1 MGHSVP
7 REWAADHR
15 RGRRVRDALGDRLA
29 PKMASRV
36 VGMDSWELSRQGRR
50 AEAITR
56 AAGPEEAV
64 AFALPLAAHP
74 GGLTPRPHETN
85 CRRGVE
91 HATSQRRKG
100 RRPPAGQV
108 GRRGDRR
115 WEDLFHARGRPLPPN
130 APPPQPPRVAAPPRA
145 AGPQT
150 TPHPPPPPPPR
161 THPPDP

>member
-29 PKMASRV
+29 PKMASPV
-36 VGMDSWELSRQGRR
+36 VGIDSWELSRQGRR

-74 GGLTPRPHETN
+74 GGLTPPPHETN
-85 CRRGVE
+85 SPTRLE
-91 HATSQRRKG
+91 HATSQRPK
-100 RRPPAGQV
+100 Q
-108 GRRGDRR
+108 
-115 WEDLFHARGRPLPPN
+115 
-130 APPPQPPRVAAPPRA
+130 
-145 AGPQT
+145 
-150 TPHPPPPPPPR
+150 PPPPPA
-161 THPPDP
+161 H